1 MNEQVSEHER
11 EQEASNIY
19 PNEIEMGF
27 KYRIMYFIHVGLYI
41 YEKIHL
47 YMEQPNQTEPYRT
60 KKPEQEDEHR
70 K

>member
-1 MNEQVSEHER
+1 MKGDTECWFRQWVNEWARHS
-11 EQEASNIY
+11 ANIH

-47 YMEQPNQTEPYRT
+47 YEAPNQTRT
-60 KKPEQEDEHR
+60 KQEGV